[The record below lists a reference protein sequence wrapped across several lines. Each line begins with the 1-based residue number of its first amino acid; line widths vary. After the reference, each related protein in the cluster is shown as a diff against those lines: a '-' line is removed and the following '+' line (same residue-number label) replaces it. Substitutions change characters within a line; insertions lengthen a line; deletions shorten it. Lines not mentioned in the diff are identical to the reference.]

1 MTIFSMWM
9 NLCQG
14 MFLLIS
20 MEIGDLIF
28 NHNMHQRC
36 HCSIVADF
44 EQLRQL
50 EVQKSTYTAN
60 FQGVEVE

>member
-1 MTIFSMWM
+1 MAID
-9 NLCQG
+9 
-14 MFLLIS
+14 
-20 MEIGDLIF
+20 DLIF